1 MFTRVWIYK
10 EDRIMSLDTVLK
22 IGNILRN
29 SKEEMSFSKAIESCK
44 CKDGCWPFCLCLPVD
59 KDFNIIFDRASIVPE
74 NKRNSLFYL
83 TYKTSNYD
91 RVCRYIYGDI
101 YYSVKGTLSK
111 NGSINKPKEDGYYR
125 LGESQNKNS
134 FNLGNA
140 EYKSICSSSDFSPE
154 EKKVFQQLRTGLAKE
169 QILIERI
176 LKYAPAIIK
185 YFENE
190 NVSSFK
196 EYIENEDNLKDIC
209 CTINKENNKKEL
221 KKSAEA
227 KSEEELLQLNS
238 ASIFLHFSY
247 EDSNGNEKSW
257 YDFSNT
263 LELVIREMQK
273 KYVDDKNK
281 ERLVLKKSLWPTI
294 CSGDDK
300 NDIQFPNFDLE
311 NRYKTR
317 VFTESEIEDL
327 FYGDEYAKKNGKK
340 ISDSKYKLIV
350 LPCGDNLK
358 AEDLKLFQEKRNEP
372 AIVSANEY
380 KDDLISSI
388 LEDSST
394 FTSFDFIFAKKE
406 RTKADDTYLMEI
418 SNITLSALNRVNK
431 RNKEIADKV
440 YAERN
445 KEIKIDKLERNKEKK
460 EDYSPICN
468 SFRNLLGDVQMNN
481 TTGKAEIV
489 ASKKY
494 ESQIL
499 KVLPLIYKEDYY
511 NDPYLLHSFVTN
523 VESATR
529 LGNGSF
535 WCKILKYDLM
545 FILSIQN
552 NKQNKFM
559 EITNSC
565 SFKLGFKIGKM
576 AQPLR
581 FIGSFEKNYV
591 GLLSRRV
598 STKEDCIRFVTDLCQ
613 KLVMH
618 DSVWSVMSAEVFD
631 DLAKLPEDKYDKDEL
646 SFGFLD
652 GYFKYESTDKKKVF
666 QKRLEK
672 IMKDYS
678 DDEDLKEPIS
688 KLNLIVNEIKH
699 ND

>member
-1 MFTRVWIYK
+1 
-10 EDRIMSLDTVLK
+10 MSLDTVLK

-29 SKEEMSFSKAIESCK
+29 SKDKMSFSKNIVSCP
-44 CKDGCWPFCLCLPVD
+44 KDEKGCWPFCLCLPVD
-59 KDFNIIFDRASIVPE
+59 KDFNIIFDKASIVPE

-83 TYKTSNYD
+83 KYITSNND
-91 RVCRYIYGDI
+91 KSFKYIYGDI
-101 YYSVKGTLSK
+101 YYSVKGALGK
-111 NGSINKPKEDGYYR
+111 NGSINEPKECGYYR
-125 LGESQNKNS
+125 LAASKSGSS
-134 FNLGNA
+134 FNIGTA
-140 EYKSICSSSDFSPE
+140 TCKEIYSSPDFSPE
-154 EKKVFQQLRTGLAKE
+154 EIKEFKQIRTGLAKE
-169 QILIERI
+169 LTLIERI

-196 EYIENEDNLKDIC
+196 EYIENEDNLKNIC
-209 CTINKENNKKEL
+209 CTINKENNKKKLDKL
-221 KKSAEA
+221 KEA
-227 KSEEELLQLNS
+227 KSDEELLLLNS

-263 LELVIREMQK
+263 LELVIREMHK

-468 SFRNLLGDVQMNN
+468 SFHNLLGDVQMNN
-481 TTGKAEIV
+481 TTGKAEIA

-494 ESQIL
+494 ESHIL
-499 KVLPLIYKEDYY
+499 KVLPLIYKENYY

-523 VESATR
+523 VESTTR
-529 LGNGSF
+529 IGDGSF

-552 NKQNKFM
+552 NKQNKYM
-559 EITNSC
+559 DIINSA

-576 AQPLR
+576 AKPLKNS
-581 FIGSFEKNYV
+581 IGSFEKNYV

-598 STKEDCIRFVTDLCQ
+598 STKEDCIRFVTDISQ

-618 DSVWSVMSAEVFD
+618 DSVWSAMCAEVCD
-631 DLAKLPEDKYDKDEL
+631 DLANISESEYDKDEL

-652 GYFKYESTDKKKVF
+652 GYFKYEPTDKKKDF

-672 IMKDYS
+672 ILADYS
-678 DDEDLKEPIS
+678 DNEDLKDEVS
-688 KLNLIVNEIKH
+688 KLNLIVDEINHK
-699 ND
+699 N

>member
-1 MFTRVWIYK
+1 MFTGVWIYK

-29 SKEEMSFSKAIESCK
+29 SKEKMSFSKNIVSCP
-44 CKDGCWPFCLCLPVD
+44 KDEKGCWPFCLCLPID
-59 KDFNIIFDRASIVPE
+59 KDFNIIFDKASIVPE

-83 TYKTSNYD
+83 KYITSNYD
-91 RVCRYIYGDI
+91 KSFKYIYGDI
-101 YYSVKGTLSK
+101 YYSVKGALGK
-111 NGSINKPKEDGYYR
+111 NGSINEPKECGYYR
-125 LGESQNKNS
+125 LAASKSGSS
-134 FNLGNA
+134 FNIGTA
-140 EYKSICSSSDFSPE
+140 TCKEIYSSPDFSPE
-154 EKKVFQQLRTGLAKE
+154 EIKEFKQIRTGLAKE
-169 QILIERI
+169 LTLIERI
-176 LKYAPAIIK
+176 LKYAPAVIK

-196 EYIENEDNLKDIC
+196 EYIENEDNLKNIC

-221 KKSAEA
+221 KKLKEA
-227 KSEEELLQLNS
+227 KSDEELLLLNS

-247 EDSNGNEKSW
+247 EDENGHSKSW
-257 YDFSNT
+257 YDFANSLQLITRNM
-263 LELVIREMQK
+263 IMK
-273 KYVDDKNK
+273 FVDKKNK
-281 ERLVLKKSLWPTI
+281 ERLVLEKSLWPTI
-294 CSGDDK
+294 CSGDKK
-300 NDIQFPNFDLE
+300 NDIQFPNFASG
-311 NRYKTR
+311 NKYKTR

-494 ESQIL
+494 ESHIL

-618 DSVWSVMSAEVFD
+618 DSVWSVMSAEIFD

-652 GYFKYESTDKKKVF
+652 GYFKYEPTDKKKDF

-672 IMKDYS
+672 ILADYS
-678 DDEDLKEPIS
+678 DNEDLKDEVN
-688 KLNLIVNEIKH
+688 KLNLIVDEISH
-699 ND
+699 

>member
-1 MFTRVWIYK
+1 
-10 EDRIMSLDTVLK
+10 MSLDTVLK

-29 SKEEMSFSKAIESCK
+29 SREKMSFSNAVVSCRP
-44 CKDGCWPFCLCLPVD
+44 KDNGDWPFCLSIPVD
-59 KDFNIIFDRASIVPE
+59 KNFNIIFDKVSIVPE
-74 NKRNSLFYL
+74 NKRNSLYYL
-83 TYKTSNYD
+83 MYKTSNYD

-221 KKSAEA
+221 KKSAGA

-257 YDFSNT
+257 YDFSNM
-263 LELVIREMQK
+263 LELIIREMQK

-281 ERLVLKKSLWPTI
+281 ERLVLKKSLWTTI

-327 FYGDEYAKKNGKK
+327 FYGDEYAKKKGKK

-440 YAERN
+440 YTERN

-481 TTGKAEIV
+481 TTGKAEIA

-494 ESQIL
+494 ESHIL
-499 KVLPLIYKEDYY
+499 KVLPLIYKENYY

-529 LGNGSF
+529 IGDGSF

-545 FILSIQN
+545 FILSILN
-552 NKQNKFM
+552 NKQNKYM
-559 EITNSC
+559 DIINTA
-565 SFKLGFKIGKM
+565 SFKLGSKIGKM
-576 AQPLR
+576 AKPLKKA
-581 FIGSFEKNYV
+581 IGSFEKNYV

-598 STKEDCIRFVTDLCQ
+598 STKEDCIRFVTDISQ

-618 DSVWSVMSAEVFD
+618 DGIWATMCAEVCD
-631 DLAKLPEDKYDKDEL
+631 DLAKLPEAEYDKDKL

-652 GYFKYESTDKKKVF
+652 GYFKYEPTDKKKDF
-666 QKRLEK
+666 QKRLER
-672 IMKDYS
+672 ILADYS
-678 DDEDLKEPIS
+678 DNEDLEDEVS
-688 KLNLIVNEIKH
+688 KLNLIVDEINHK
-699 ND
+699 N

>member
-1 MFTRVWIYK
+1 
-10 EDRIMSLDTVLK
+10 MSLDTVLK

-29 SKEEMSFSKAIESCK
+29 SKEKMSFSNAVASCP
-44 CKDGCWPFCLCLPVD
+44 KDNKGCWPFCLCLPVD
-59 KDFNIIFDRASIVPE
+59 KDFNIIFDKASIVPE
-74 NKRNSLFYL
+74 NKRNSLYYL
-83 TYKTSNYD
+83 MYKTSTSD
-91 RVCRYIYGDI
+91 SVCRYIYGDI
-101 YYSVKGTLSK
+101 YYSFKGTLGK
-111 NGSINKPKEDGYYR
+111 NGSINKPVEGGNYR
-125 LGESQNKNS
+125 LMESPSS
-134 FNLGNA
+134 FDKGTATCN
-140 EYKSICSSSDFSPE
+140 EICSLSGFSPE
-154 EKKVFQQLRTGLAKE
+154 GTNEFQRMRTGFAKE
-169 QILIERI
+169 QTLIERI

-185 YFENE
+185 YFEYV

-196 EYIENEDNLKDIC
+196 EYIENEDNLKNIC
-209 CTINKENNKKEL
+209 CTINKENNKKKLEKL
-221 KKSAEA
+221 SEA
-227 KSEEELLQLNS
+227 KGEEELLLLNS

-247 EDSNGNEKSW
+247 EDCNGDEKSW

-263 LELVIREMQK
+263 LELVIREMHK
-273 KYVDDKNK
+273 KYVEDVKGNK
-281 ERLVLKKSLWPTI
+281 ERLVLKKSRWPTI
-294 CSGDDK
+294 CSGDEK
-300 NDIQFPNFDLE
+300 NDIQFPNFDLG

-327 FYGDEYAKKNGKK
+327 FYGVTYAKKNGKK
-340 ISDSKYKLIV
+340 ISDKYKLIV

-358 AEDLKLFQEKRNEP
+358 AEDLKLFLEKRNES

-394 FTSFDFIFAKKE
+394 FTSFDFIFARTE
-406 RTKADDTYLMEI
+406 RTKPDDTYLMEI
-418 SNITLSALNRVNK
+418 SNIRRSALNRVNK

-445 KEIKIDKLERNKEKK
+445 KEIEIDKLERNKEIK

-481 TTGKAEIV
+481 TTGKVKIAT
-489 ASKKY
+489 SKKY
-494 ESQIL
+494 ESHIL
-499 KVLPLIYKEDYY
+499 KVLPLIYKENYY

-529 LGNGSF
+529 IGDGSF

-552 NKQNKFM
+552 NKQNKYM
-559 EITNSC
+559 DIINTA
-565 SFKLGFKIGKM
+565 SFKLGSKIGKM
-576 AQPLR
+576 AKPLKKA
-581 FIGSFEKNYV
+581 IGSFEKNYV

-598 STKEDCIRFVTDLCQ
+598 STKEDCIRFVTDISQ

-618 DSVWSVMSAEVFD
+618 DGIWATMCAEVCD
-631 DLAKLPEDKYDKDEL
+631 DLAKLPEAEYDKDKL

-652 GYFKYESTDKKKVF
+652 GYFKYEPTDKKKDF

-672 IMKDYS
+672 IIKDYS
-678 DDEDLKEPIS
+678 DDEDLKESVS
-688 KLNLIVNEIKH
+688 KLNLIVEDIKL
-699 ND
+699 NNKKV

>member
-1 MFTRVWIYK
+1 
-10 EDRIMSLDTVLK
+10 MSLDTVLK

-29 SKEEMSFSKAIESCK
+29 SNSKEKMNFPNAVASCP
-44 CKDGCWPFCLCLPVD
+44 KDNGDWPFCLSIPVD
-59 KDFNIIFDRASIVPE
+59 KNFNIIFDKVSIVPE
-74 NKRNSLFYL
+74 NRRNCLYYL
-83 TYKTSNYD
+83 MYKTSNSD
-91 RVCRYIYGDI
+91 TSCRYIYGDV
-101 YYSVKGTLSK
+101 YYSVKGTLGK
-111 NGSINKPKEDGYYR
+111 NGIINEPKEGGNYR
-125 LGESQNKNS
+125 LVKSPSS
-134 FNLGNA
+134 FDKGTG
-140 EYKSICSSSDFSPE
+140 EYKSICSLYDFSSE
-154 EKKVFQQLRTGLAKE
+154 IINEFQQIRTGLAKE

-196 EYIENEDNLKDIC
+196 EYIENEDNLKNIC
-209 CTINKENNKKEL
+209 CTINKENNKKKLEKL
-221 KKSAEA
+221 REA
-227 KSEEELLQLNS
+227 KSEEELLRLNS

-247 EDSNGNEKSW
+247 EDGNGDEKCW

-263 LELVIREMQK
+263 LELVIRKMHNE
-273 KYVDDKNK
+273 YVDTNK
-281 ERLVLKKSLWPTI
+281 EGLVLKKSRWPTI
-294 CSGDDK
+294 CSGDKK

-327 FYGDEYAKKNGKK
+327 FYGVTYAEKNGKNF
-340 ISDSKYKLIV
+340 SDSKYKLIV

-394 FTSFDFIFAKKE
+394 FTSFDFIFARKE
-406 RTKADDTYLMEI
+406 RTKPDDTYLMEI
-418 SNITLSALNRVNK
+418 SNITRSNLNRVTSRICK
-431 RNKEIADKV
+431 KAYPV
-440 YAERN
+440 YAGRN
-445 KEIKIDKLERNKEKK
+445 KEIKVDMSL
-460 EDYSPICN
+460 SICCR
-468 SFRNLLGDVQMNN
+468 SFSNLLGDVQLDS
-481 TTGKAEIV
+481 TGKVKIA

-494 ESQIL
+494 ESHIL
-499 KVLPLIYKEDYY
+499 KVLPLIYKENYY

-523 VESATR
+523 VESVTR
-529 LGNGSF
+529 IGEGSF
-535 WCKILKYDLM
+535 WYKILKYDLM

-552 NKQNKFM
+552 NKQNKYM
-559 EITNSC
+559 EITNSA
-565 SFKLGFKIGKM
+565 SFKLGVKIGKM
-576 AQPLR
+576 SKPLKNS
-581 FIGSFEKNYV
+581 IGSFEKNYV

-598 STKEDCIRFVTDLCQ
+598 STKEDCIRFVTDISQ

-618 DSVWSVMSAEVFD
+618 DGIWATMCAEVCD
-631 DLAKLPEDKYDKDEL
+631 DLANLSETEYDKDKL

-652 GYFKYESTDKKKVF
+652 GYFKYEPTDKKKVF

-678 DDEDLKEPIS
+678 DDEDLKEFIS
-688 KLNLIVNEIKH
+688 KLNLIVDDIKL
-699 ND
+699 NNLKK

>member
-1 MFTRVWIYK
+1 
-10 EDRIMSLDTVLK
+10 MSLDTVLK

-29 SKEEMSFSKAIESCK
+29 SKEKMSFSKNIVSCP
-44 CKDGCWPFCLCLPVD
+44 KDEKGCWPFCLCLPVD
-59 KDFNIIFDRASIVPE
+59 KDFNIIFDKASIVPE

-83 TYKTSNYD
+83 KYITSNND
-91 RVCRYIYGDI
+91 KSFKYIYGDI
-101 YYSVKGTLSK
+101 YYSVKGALGK
-111 NGSINKPKEDGYYR
+111 NGSINEPKECGYYR
-125 LGESQNKNS
+125 LAASKSGSS
-134 FNLGNA
+134 FNIGTA
-140 EYKSICSSSDFSPE
+140 TCKEIYSSPDFSPE
-154 EKKVFQQLRTGLAKE
+154 EIKEFKQIRTGLAKE
-169 QILIERI
+169 LTLIERI

-196 EYIENEDNLKDIC
+196 EYIENEDNLKNIC
-209 CTINKENNKKEL
+209 CTINKENNKKKL
-221 KKSAEA
+221 EA
-227 KSEEELLQLNS
+227 KSDEELLLLNS

-263 LELVIREMQK
+263 LELVIREMHK

-468 SFRNLLGDVQMNN
+468 SFHNLLGDVQMNN

-494 ESQIL
+494 ESHIL
-499 KVLPLIYKEDYY
+499 KVLPLVYKEDYY
-511 NDPYLLHSFVTN
+511 NDPSLLHSFVAN

-529 LGNGSF
+529 IGDGSF

-581 FIGSFEKNYV
+581 KFIGSFEKNYV

-631 DLAKLPEDKYDKDEL
+631 DLANISESEYDKDKL

-652 GYFKYESTDKKKVF
+652 GYFKYEPTDKKKVF

-672 IMKDYS
+672 ILADYS
-678 DDEDLKEPIS
+678 DNEDLKDEVS
-688 KLNLIVNEIKH
+688 KLNLIVDDINHK
-699 ND
+699 N

>member
-1 MFTRVWIYK
+1 MR
-10 EDRIMSLDTVLK
+10 
-22 IGNILRN
+22 
-29 SKEEMSFSKAIESCK
+29 
-44 CKDGCWPFCLCLPVD
+44 
-59 KDFNIIFDRASIVPE
+59 
-74 NKRNSLFYL
+74 
-83 TYKTSNYD
+83 
-91 RVCRYIYGDI
+91 
-101 YYSVKGTLSK
+101 
-111 NGSINKPKEDGYYR
+111 
-125 LGESQNKNS
+125 
-134 FNLGNA
+134 
-140 EYKSICSSSDFSPE
+140 
-154 EKKVFQQLRTGLAKE
+154 
-169 QILIERI
+169 
-176 LKYAPAIIK
+176 
-185 YFENE
+185 
-190 NVSSFK
+190 
-196 EYIENEDNLKDIC
+196 
-209 CTINKENNKKEL
+209 
-221 KKSAEA
+221 
-227 KSEEELLQLNS
+227 
-238 ASIFLHFSY
+238 
-247 EDSNGNEKSW
+247 DSNGNEKSW

-372 AIVSANEY
+372 AIVSANDY

-394 FTSFDFIFAKKE
+394 FTSFDFIFARKE
-406 RTKADDTYLMEI
+406 RTKPDDTYLMEI
-418 SNITLSALNRVNK
+418 SNITRSNLNRVTSRICK
-431 RNKEIADKV
+431 KAYQV
-440 YAERN
+440 YAGRN
-445 KEIKIDKLERNKEKK
+445 KEIKVDMSL
-460 EDYSPICN
+460 SICCK
-468 SFRNLLGDVQMNN
+468 SFSNLLGDVQLDA
-481 TTGKAEIV
+481 TGKVKIA

-494 ESQIL
+494 ESHIL
-499 KVLPLIYKEDYY
+499 KVLPLIYKENYY

-523 VESATR
+523 VESTTR
-529 LGNGSF
+529 IGDGSF

-552 NKQNKFM
+552 NKQNKYM
-559 EITNSC
+559 EITNSA

-576 AQPLR
+576 AKPLKKA
-581 FIGSFEKNYV
+581 IGSFEKNYV

-618 DSVWSVMSAEVFD
+618 DSVWSVMSAEVID
-631 DLAKLPEDKYDKDEL
+631 DLARLPEDKYDKDEL

-652 GYFKYESTDKKKVF
+652 GYFKYEPTDKKKDF

-672 IMKDYS
+672 IIKDYS
-678 DDEDLKEPIS
+678 DDEDLKESVS
-688 KLNLIVNEIKH
+688 KLNLIVEDIKL
-699 ND
+699 NNKKV

>member
-1 MFTRVWIYK
+1 
-10 EDRIMSLDTVLK
+10 MSLDTVLK

-29 SKEEMSFSKAIESCK
+29 SKDKMNFPNAVVSCREDNK
-44 CKDGCWPFCLCLPVD
+44 GCWPFCLSLPVD
-59 KDFNIIFDRASIVPE
+59 KDFNVIFDKVSEVPE
-74 NKRNSLFYL
+74 NRRNSLYYL
-83 TYKTSNYD
+83 MYITSNND

-125 LGESQNKNS
+125 LGESQNKTS
-134 FNLGNA
+134 FNNGNDKY
-140 EYKSICSSSDFSPE
+140 EKICSSSDFSPE
-154 EKKVFQQLRTGLAKE
+154 GIKEFQQIRTGFAKE
-169 QILIERI
+169 KTLIERI
-176 LKYAPAIIK
+176 LKYAPAIIR
-185 YFENE
+185 YFEKG

-221 KKSAEA
+221 KKSGEA
-227 KSEEELLQLNS
+227 KSEEELLLLNS

-247 EDSNGNEKSW
+247 VDGNGDEKSW
-257 YDFSNT
+257 YDFSNSLQLIT
-263 LELVIREMQK
+263 RMMIK
-273 KYVDDKNK
+273 KYVENVKENK
-281 ERLVLKKSLWPTI
+281 ERIVLNKSLWPTI
-294 CSGDDK
+294 CSGDET
-300 NDIQFPNFDLE
+300 NDIQIPKFDKE

-327 FYGDEYAKKNGKK
+327 FYVDQYAKKGKK
-340 ISDSKYKLIV
+340 IDDDSDYKLIV

-406 RTKADDTYLMEI
+406 RTKANDTYLMEI
-418 SNITLSALNRVNK
+418 SNITQSALNRVNK

-468 SFRNLLGDVQMNN
+468 SFRNLLGNVQMNN

-489 ASKKY
+489 ASKIY
-494 ESQIL
+494 ESHIL
-499 KVLPLIYKEDYY
+499 KVIPLIYKEDYY

-529 LGNGSF
+529 LGDGSF

>member
-1 MFTRVWIYK
+1 
-10 EDRIMSLDTVLK
+10 MSLDTVLK

-29 SKEEMSFSKAIESCK
+29 SKEKMSFSKNIVSCP
-44 CKDGCWPFCLCLPVD
+44 KDEKGCWPFCLCLPVD
-59 KDFNIIFDRASIVPE
+59 KDFNIIFDKASIVPE

-83 TYKTSNYD
+83 KYITSNND
-91 RVCRYIYGDI
+91 KSFKYIYGDI
-101 YYSVKGTLSK
+101 YYSVKGALGK
-111 NGSINKPKEDGYYR
+111 NGSINEPKECGYYR
-125 LGESQNKNS
+125 LAASKSGSS
-134 FNLGNA
+134 FNIGTA
-140 EYKSICSSSDFSPE
+140 TCKEIYSSPDFSPE
-154 EKKVFQQLRTGLAKE
+154 EIKEFKQIRTGLAKE
-169 QILIERI
+169 LTLIERI

-196 EYIENEDNLKDIC
+196 EYIENEDNLKNIC
-209 CTINKENNKKEL
+209 CTINKENNKKKLDKL
-221 KKSAEA
+221 KEA
-227 KSEEELLQLNS
+227 KSDEELLLLNS

-263 LELVIREMQK
+263 LELVIREMHK

-468 SFRNLLGDVQMNN
+468 SFHNLLGDVQMNN

-494 ESQIL
+494 ESHIL
-499 KVLPLIYKEDYY
+499 KVLPLVYKEDYY
-511 NDPYLLHSFVTN
+511 NDPSLLHSFVAN

-529 LGNGSF
+529 IGDGSF

-581 FIGSFEKNYV
+581 KFIGSFEKNYV

-631 DLAKLPEDKYDKDEL
+631 DLANISESEYERMNCL
-646 SFGFLD
+646 SVSWTAILNM
-652 GYFKYESTDKKKVF
+652 SRRIRKKNFRNVWK
-666 QKRLEK
+666 K
-672 IMKDYS
+672 S
-678 DDEDLKEPIS
+678 
-688 KLNLIVNEIKH
+688 
-699 ND
+699 

>member
-1 MFTRVWIYK
+1 
-10 EDRIMSLDTVLK
+10 MSLDTVLK

-29 SKEEMSFSKAIESCK
+29 SKEKMSFSKNIVSCP
-44 CKDGCWPFCLCLPVD
+44 KDEKGCWPFCLCLPVD
-59 KDFNIIFDRASIVPE
+59 KDFNIIFDKASIVPE

-83 TYKTSNYD
+83 KYITSNND
-91 RVCRYIYGDI
+91 KSFKYIYGDI
-101 YYSVKGTLSK
+101 YYSVKGALGK
-111 NGSINKPKEDGYYR
+111 NGSINEPKECGYYR
-125 LGESQNKNS
+125 LAASKSGSS
-134 FNLGNA
+134 FNIGTA
-140 EYKSICSSSDFSPE
+140 TCKEIYSSPDFSPE
-154 EKKVFQQLRTGLAKE
+154 EIKEFKQIRTGLAKE
-169 QILIERI
+169 LTLIERI

-196 EYIENEDNLKDIC
+196 EYIENEDNLKNIC
-209 CTINKENNKKEL
+209 CTINKENNKKKLDKL
-221 KKSAEA
+221 KEA
-227 KSEEELLQLNS
+227 KSDEELLLLNS

-263 LELVIREMQK
+263 LELVIREMHK

-300 NDIQFPNFDLE
+300 NDIQFPNFYLE
-311 NRYKTR
+311 NRHKTR

-460 EDYSPICN
+460 EDNSPICN
-468 SFRNLLGDVQMNN
+468 SFHNLLGDVQMNN

-494 ESQIL
+494 ESHIL
-499 KVLPLIYKEDYY
+499 KVLPLVYKEDYY
-511 NDPYLLHSFVTN
+511 NDPSLLHSFVAN

-529 LGNGSF
+529 IGDGSF

-581 FIGSFEKNYV
+581 KFIGSFEKNYV

-631 DLAKLPEDKYDKDEL
+631 DLANISESEYDKEEL

-652 GYFKYESTDKKKVF
+652 GYFKYEPTDKKKEF

-678 DDEDLKEPIS
+678 DDEDLKETVS
-688 KLNLIVNEIKH
+688 KLNLIVNEINHK
-699 ND
+699 N

>member
-1 MFTRVWIYK
+1 
-10 EDRIMSLDTVLK
+10 MSLDTVLK

-29 SKEEMSFSKAIESCK
+29 SKEKMSFSKNIVSCP
-44 CKDGCWPFCLCLPVD
+44 KDEKGCWPFCLCLPVD
-59 KDFNIIFDRASIVPE
+59 KDFNIIFDKASIVLE

-83 TYKTSNYD
+83 KYITSNND
-91 RVCRYIYGDI
+91 KSFKYIYGDI
-101 YYSVKGTLSK
+101 YYSVKGALGK
-111 NGSINKPKEDGYYR
+111 NGSINEPKECGYYR
-125 LGESQNKNS
+125 LAASKSGSS
-134 FNLGNA
+134 FNIGTA
-140 EYKSICSSSDFSPE
+140 TCKEIYSSPDFSPE
-154 EKKVFQQLRTGLAKE
+154 EIKEFKQIRTGLAKE
-169 QILIERI
+169 LTLIERI

-196 EYIENEDNLKDIC
+196 EYIENEDNLKNIC
-209 CTINKENNKKEL
+209 CTINKENNKKKLDKL
-221 KKSAEA
+221 KEA
-227 KSEEELLQLNS
+227 KSDEELLLLNS

-263 LELVIREMQK
+263 LELVIREMHK

-300 NDIQFPNFDLE
+300 NDIQFPNFYLE

-460 EDYSPICN
+460 EDNSPICN
-468 SFRNLLGDVQMNN
+468 SFHNLLGDVQMNN

-494 ESQIL
+494 ESHIL
-499 KVLPLIYKEDYY
+499 KVLPLVYKEDYY
-511 NDPYLLHSFVTN
+511 NDPSLLHSFVAN

-529 LGNGSF
+529 IGDGSF

-581 FIGSFEKNYV
+581 KFIGSFEKNYV

-631 DLAKLPEDKYDKDEL
+631 DLANISESEYDKDEL

-652 GYFKYESTDKKKVF
+652 GYFKYEPTDKKKEF

-678 DDEDLKEPIS
+678 DDEDLKESVS
-688 KLNLIVNEIKH
+688 KLNLIVNEIKK
-699 ND
+699 

>member
-1 MFTRVWIYK
+1 MFTGVWIYK

-29 SKEEMSFSKAIESCK
+29 SKEKMSFSNAIVSCPK
-44 CKDGCWPFCLCLPVD
+44 DKDGCWPFCLSLPVD
-59 KDFNIIFDRASIVPE
+59 KDFNIIFDKVLEVPE
-74 NKRNSLFYL
+74 NRRNSLYYL
-83 TYKTSNYD
+83 MYKTSTSD
-91 RVCRYIYGDI
+91 TVCRYIYGDI
-101 YYSVKGTLSK
+101 YYSFKGTLGK
-111 NGSINKPKEDGYYR
+111 NGSINKPVEGGNYR
-125 LGESQNKNS
+125 LVESPSS
-134 FNLGNA
+134 FDKGTATCN
-140 EYKSICSSSDFSPE
+140 EICSLSGFSPE
-154 EKKVFQQLRTGLAKE
+154 GIDEFQQIRTGLAKE

-196 EYIENEDNLKDIC
+196 EYIENEDNLKNIC
-209 CTINKENNKKEL
+209 CTINKENNKKKLEKL
-221 KKSAEA
+221 SEVKG
-227 KSEEELLQLNS
+227 EEELLQLNS

-247 EDSNGNEKSW
+247 EDGNGDEKCW
-257 YDFSNT
+257 YDFSNI
-263 LELVIREMQK
+263 LELVIRKMHNE
-273 KYVDDKNK
+273 YVDTNK
-281 ERLVLKKSLWPTI
+281 EGLVLKKSRWPTI
-294 CSGDDK
+294 CSGDKK

-317 VFTESEIEDL
+317 AFTESEIEDL
-327 FYGDEYAKKNGKK
+327 FYGVTYAANNGKNF
-340 ISDSKYKLIV
+340 SDSNYKLIV

-372 AIVSANEY
+372 AIVSANDY

-394 FTSFDFIFAKKE
+394 FTSFDFIFARKE
-406 RTKADDTYLMEI
+406 RTKPDDTYLMEI
-418 SNITLSALNRVNK
+418 SNITRSNLNRVTSRICK
-431 RNKEIADKV
+431 KAYQV
-440 YAERN
+440 YAGRN
-445 KEIKIDKLERNKEKK
+445 KEIKVDMSL
-460 EDYSPICN
+460 SICCK
-468 SFRNLLGDVQMNN
+468 SFSNLLGNVQLDA
-481 TTGKAEIV
+481 TGKVKIA

-494 ESQIL
+494 ESHIL
-499 KVLPLIYKEDYY
+499 KVLPLIYKGDYY

-529 LGNGSF
+529 IGDGSF

-581 FIGSFEKNYV
+581 KFIGSFEKNYV

-631 DLAKLPEDKYDKDEL
+631 DLANISESEYDKDEL

-652 GYFKYESTDKKKVF
+652 GYFKYEPTDKKKEF

-678 DDEDLKEPIS
+678 DDEDLKESVS
-688 KLNLIVNEIKH
+688 KLNLIVNEIMK
-699 ND
+699 